1 MIKPSVNIPKV
12 LTLTMLCI
20 VMTSCQIQMNQID
33 APEQLYEPTPT
44 LFGTPIDIQMIPTDP
59 PTPEPEKNSNICV
72 FPFFNS
78 TTNNTQEAAVYT
90 FNWNASL
97 KNQTIK
103 TRDGTINLTGP
114 TNLKTG
120 IRKLLLVHN
129 GIIPDKLYLSSK
141 VEPNSHI
148 IYDAHSNTSEIR
160 TENGD
165 LLYQTIYDPTDDT
178 GNMKSALNITKVERQ
193 YSEDDNY
200 IIRVTLDSSNVKIVE
215 SSFENIE
222 LKLGQERYA
231 YRILNTQK
239 AINLKYDSDGNYSK
253 WTGTV
258 IVQGNTITW
267 AINNNKEENFSV
279 KTSTDIQQVDKT
291 NIFNTTSMLNLWAVS
306 QTSCITQ

>member
-1 MIKPSVNIPKV
+1 MIKPFVNIPKV

-20 VMTSCQIQMNQID
+20 VMASCQIQMNQID
-33 APEQLYEPTPT
+33 EPKQLYKPTPT

-200 IIRVTLDSSNVKIVE
+200 IIRVTLDSSNDKIVE

-222 LKLGQERYA
+222 LKVGQERYA
-231 YRILNTQK
+231 YRVLNTEK

>member
-1 MIKPSVNIPKV
+1 
-12 LTLTMLCI
+12 
-20 VMTSCQIQMNQID
+20 
-33 APEQLYEPTPT
+33 
-44 LFGTPIDIQMIPTDP
+44 MIPTDP

-200 IIRVTLDSSNVKIVE
+200 IIRVTLDSSNDKIVE

-222 LKLGQERYA
+222 LKVGQERYA